1 MHKKVKRIHVLK
13 KIHIFVIV
21 KKFYHII
28 PALGGKFIK
37 EVLKK
42 LGLNDSIF
50 EITDL
55 DVLEMVRK
63 EVAKKE
69 KALGRHNQYACSISQ
84 LKHYIENGL
93 SYKEFAHDA
102 DLVKNKEKEKKRKW
116 KIK

>member
-21 KKFYHII
+21 KILSYYSSVR
-28 PALGGKFIK
+28 GKFIK

-102 DLVKNKEKEKKRKW
+102 DLVKNKEKEKKENGK
-116 KIK
+116 